1 MSEAVVPLYHQIYV
15 VLRQQIVEGRFGQG
29 PLPGEIDLAKQFH
42 ASRVT
47 MRRVFDRLVQ
57 EGLVRRHRGLGTFV
71 NPHPIKPVTL
81 GDRPGSLLDNI
92 IDMGQKTSVK
102 VISIDDVHAT
112 PEVAEALGLQ
122 PGDPVMVEEPGWAV
136 EFARLASLGMRVLP
150 VPRGPDGPD
159 LAVMQRYCESCAPK
173 LYVSVS
179 VLHNPTGYSL
189 SPASAHEVLQLAR
202 RFGFYVV
209 EDDTYGEIAPD
220 HAARM
225 TVLDRLSHSIYV
237 SGFAKLLAPNWRVG
251 YLAPP
256 PALVERLVDT
266 KLLEAQSDALQ
277 VSKMA

>member
-122 PGDPVMVEEPGWAV
+122 PGDPVVKVVRVRHYGSRPLSHITAYLPADLGRGLNRKDLEITPMLRLLESAGVQLGRASQTLS
-136 EFARLASLGMRVLP
+136 ARLADVVVAPLLDVP
-150 VPRGPDGPD
+150 VGGAL
-159 LAVMQRYCESCAPK
+159 LAVRRVVLDKAGRPVQFLLGQYRPDRYE
-173 LYVSVS
+173 YRME
-179 VLHNPTGYSL
+179 L
-189 SPASAHEVLQLAR
+189 SPAGGDSANVWVESEAR
-202 RFGFYVV
+202 TGLR
-209 EDDTYGEIAPD
+209 E
-220 HAARM
+220 
-225 TVLDRLSHSIYV
+225 
-237 SGFAKLLAPNWRVG
+237 
-251 YLAPP
+251 
-256 PALVERLVDT
+256 
-266 KLLEAQSDALQ
+266 
-277 VSKMA
+277 

>member
-71 NPHPIKPVTL
+71 NPHPIKPVTVS
-81 GDRPGSLLDNI
+81 DRPGSLLDNI

-122 PGDPVMVEEPGWAV
+122 PGDPVVKVVRVRHYGSRPLSHITTYLPADLGRGLNRKDLESTPMLRLLEGSGVQLGRASQTLS
-136 EFARLASLGMRVLP
+136 ARLADVVVAPLLDVP
-150 VPRGPDGPD
+150 VGGAL
-159 LAVMQRYCESCAPK
+159 LAVRRVVLDKAGRPVQFLLGQYRPDRYE
-173 LYVSVS
+173 YRME
-179 VLHNPTGYSL
+179 L
-189 SPASAHEVLQLAR
+189 SPAGGDSANVWVESEAR
-202 RFGFYVV
+202 TGLR
-209 EDDTYGEIAPD
+209 E
-220 HAARM
+220 
-225 TVLDRLSHSIYV
+225 
-237 SGFAKLLAPNWRVG
+237 
-251 YLAPP
+251 
-256 PALVERLVDT
+256 
-266 KLLEAQSDALQ
+266 
-277 VSKMA
+277 